1 MSLSTRAG
9 ALRYFLVL
17 HSTLGLSLTTRIP
30 RSQTCRPTTH
40 DKPTF
45 VVEDVLH
52 YCVANMPGAVP
63 ITSTNAL
70 NNATL
75 PFGLQLANEGWV
87 AAAR

>member
-17 HSTLGLSLTTRIP
+17 HSTLGFSLTTRIP
-30 RSQTCRPTTH
+30 RPQTCRPTTH